1 MNKGVVVTWKSS
13 RTSFRTNTH
22 YFPEG
27 GINDDYATMFA
38 TMSDPQINII
48 AVSAVEE
55 IKDLVSVKST
65 IATNGYDWTKVC
77 KQPKRYVFTVD
88 KLGAG
93 ATTGYQRAFVLYRK
107 TGKRIDCSG
116 EYRATLLAGVKPSG
130 DCSFID
136 EWLRFSYSGFVD
148 VTGIKSR
155 AAILDK
161 VSRELQVAHQQAAAK
176 LEASLEHLR
185 EFKFKVED

>member
-1 MNKGVVVTWKSS
+1 MNKGVVVSWRNPRSS
-13 RTSFRTNTH
+13 YYTNAH

-27 GINDDYATMFA
+27 DINDDYATMLA
-38 TMSDPQINII
+38 TITVPQVNII

-55 IKDLVSVKST
+55 IKDLVSVRSMV
-65 IATNGYDWTKVC
+65 ATNGYEWTKVH

-88 KLGAG
+88 KLGEG
-93 ATTGYQRAFVLYRK
+93 ASIGYQRAFVLSRK
-107 TGKRIDCSG
+107 TGQRIECSV

-136 EWLRFSYSGFVD
+136 DWLRFAYSGFVD

-161 VSRELQVAHQQAAAK
+161 VSRELQEAHQKAAAK
-176 LEASLEHLR
+176 LEASLERLR
-185 EFKFKVED
+185 EFKFKVKD